1 MSEKV
6 ADGTV
11 ALVLEVKVVTGALLK
26 DLARARELP
35 ETMVCLGEAAGV
47 RTRALLTQMDV
58 PLGRTAGNAL
68 EVIESVE
75 VLEGGGPADVIE
87 LTVALAR
94 EMLDLVGIDDVDPA
108 AVLAEGRA
116 LEPWEQMVD
125 RKGVG

>member
-1 MSEKV
+1 
-6 ADGTV
+6 
-11 ALVLEVKVVTGALLK
+11 
-26 DLARARELP
+26 
-35 ETMVCLGEAAGV
+35 
-47 RTRALLTQMDV
+47 MDV

-116 LEPWEQMVD
+116 LETWEQMVRAQGGD
-125 RKGVG
+125 PHAPLPRAGEIEIVPAPYTGTRSNLDAMSVGEAGWRLGGGRARRGEDPS

>member
-1 MSEKV
+1 
-6 ADGTV
+6 
-11 ALVLEVKVVTGALLK
+11 
-26 DLARARELP
+26 
-35 ETMVCLGEAAGV
+35 
-47 RTRALLTQMDV
+47 MDV

-116 LEPWEQMVD
+116 LETWAQMVRAQGGD
-125 RKGVG
+125 PPAPLPRPGETAIVPPPSTGPLPPLPPPSRGVAAWPPRPGP

>member
-68 EVIESVE
+68 DVIESVE
-75 VLEGGGPADVIE
+75 ALDGGGPADVIE

-94 EMLDLVGIDDVDPA
+94 EMLDFVGIDDFRSKERRVGKA
-108 AVLAEGRA
+108 CVSTGRSQWS
-116 LEPWEQMVD
+116 PYH
-125 RKGVG
+125 

>member
-94 EMLDLVGIDDVDPA
+94 EMLDLVGID
-108 AVLAEGRA
+108 E
-116 LEPWEQMVD
+116 D
-125 RKGVG
+125 RKSTRLNSSH